1 MSYEACER
9 ERPPRSQGIGHGVFV
24 WRYMLLRQLHT
35 VSPRRSGAHEGAS
48 RARRSA
54 PIQSI
59 PTLEKVMNT
68 KLNAEQIANRS
79 LDAFFAK
86 DMKGWSEL
94 CDPNV
99 IVEFPFAPEG
109 LVSRLQGRTAIY
121 EYLKNYPSI
130 IDIKEFTSKKVYT
143 TNDPNTVIVEWG
155 VSGKVIANNN
165 PYVMS

>member
-1 MSYEACER
+1 
-9 ERPPRSQGIGHGVFV
+9 
-24 WRYMLLRQLHT
+24 
-35 VSPRRSGAHEGAS
+35 
-48 RARRSA
+48 
-54 PIQSI
+54 
-59 PTLEKVMNT
+59 MNT

-165 PYVMS
+165 PYVMSYATFVTVRDGLIVNYREYWNPVAFMKAMSGTRFD